1 MRPEGTRI
9 GRPVSW
15 PVLTAL
21 ALVPLLMVVSLLALL
36 RGDDAQITAAIVNL
50 DEGTEIEGTFVPM
63 GRQLAAEMIEREG
76 TNITWILADE
86 ESGEDGLITG
96 EYAAVV
102 TIPANFSAAAMSYS
116 ANDAAQAEQAT
127 IEITVSQNAPVTDAA
142 LAQEIA
148 HLATESLNNFL
159 TSQYLENIYL
169 GFNTFGDQ
177 FSEILDGVT
186 QLHDGASQLA
196 DGAVE
201 AGDGAGQLAD
211 GAAELAAGSDALRS
225 GGDELA
231 AGSRDLASGSSALA
245 EGAGQLNAGVQ
256 EMAGQMPQL
265 VDGVGQLVDGAEQ
278 LLPGV
283 AGFADGTVQALDGV
297 GQLQGGIDQ
306 MIAGMDEA
314 EMDFSDLDR
323 LATGSSRLAEGSQE
337 LADGIDQLY
346 EGLQPLDGVI
356 SDEMLER
363 VSQAQDG
370 LAGLGDVLRQA
381 DRELE
386 GYASGAVAPPAEVL
400 AVAEDLKARFE
411 CSVEDPATCEELRQ
425 VYEDAVDEAIL
436 GGFQAGAGAA
446 SEALNSTESQSGL
459 SYLDLAERFGAE
471 VASELE
477 PVTEL
482 MEQAQQLVPGIEMLR
497 DGSQELADGNRQLAD
512 GIDQLVTQLPVELE
526 GQLGQLRGGLQQLSD
541 GAGELVTQTRPLVDA
556 APQLV
561 DGSNQ
566 LLGGIRELGSQI
578 GGLPAGVR
586 QLADGTAQLSSGA
599 AELSEGIDLF
609 SGGVVAYV
617 DGVWLYTEGVDQ
629 VADGVGELADGLTE
643 LGDGAGELADGL
655 GEFASQ
661 LEEGADELPY
671 YSETDRERLSEVV
684 SSPVSNGDG
693 MIETGRG
700 AMTALVLVAGCWL
713 AGLAAFVVVRP
724 VPSNIVTSNA
734 PNVLVWGR
742 TLWLPTAI
750 VAGVG
755 LLMGLVGGV
764 LLALSAGTIVGLMA
778 FMALL
783 GVVFALT
790 QHALAA
796 WWGHIGRG
804 VALVLLAVTLAM
816 GLSSAVPEPLTYAA
830 SVSPLH
836 SGMLLVRSWIAGADV
851 VAAGGIALFV
861 GVVMGLVSFA
871 AIATRRQMTAA
882 QFRRRHG

>member
-102 TIPANFSAAAMSYS
+102 TIPANFSAAAMSYA

-245 EGAGQLNAGVQ
+245 EGVGQLNAGVQ

-306 MIAGMDEA
+306 MVAGMDAA
-314 EMDFSDLDR
+314 EMDFSDLDQ

-346 EGLQPLDGVI
+346 EGLQPLDGVVT
-356 SDEMLER
+356 DEMLEG
-363 VSQAQDG
+363 VSQVQDG
-370 LAGLGDVLRQA
+370 LAGLGGVLRDA
-381 DRELE
+381 DRELQD
-386 GYASGAVAPPAEVL
+386 YASGAAAPPAEVL

-411 CSVEDPATCEELRQ
+411 CTEDPAMCDELRQ
-425 VYEDAVDEAIL
+425 LYEDAVDEAIL

-446 SEALNSTESQSGL
+446 SEALNSMEPESGL
-459 SYLDLAERFGAE
+459 SYLDLAEQLGTE
-471 VASELE
+471 ISGELG

-482 MEQAQQLVPGIEMLR
+482 MEQAQELVPGIEMLR

-556 APQLV
+556 APQLA

-578 GGLPAGVR
+578 GGLPTGVR

-617 DGVWLYTEGVDQ
+617 DGVWLYTGGVDQ
-629 VADGVGELADGLTE
+629 VADGVGELADGLVE
-643 LGDGAGELADGL
+643 LGDGASQLEEGL

-661 LEEGADELPY
+661 LGEGAEELPY
-671 YSETDRERLSEVV
+671 YSDSDRERLSEVV
-684 SSPVSNGDG
+684 ASPVAGGDG
-693 MIETGRG
+693 MIESGRG
-700 AMTALVLVAGCWL
+700 AMTSLVLVAGCWL

-804 VALVLLAVTLAM
+804 VALVLLAVTLAL

-871 AIATRRQMTAA
+871 AVATRRQMTAA